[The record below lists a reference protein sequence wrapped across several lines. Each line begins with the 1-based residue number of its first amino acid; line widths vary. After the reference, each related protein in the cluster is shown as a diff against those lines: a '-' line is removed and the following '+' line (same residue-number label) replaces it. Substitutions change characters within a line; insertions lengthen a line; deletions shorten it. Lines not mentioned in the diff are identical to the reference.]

1 MENNQEKK
9 ITTVVEIVDEGPL
22 IITGNIAVQDVKRD
36 LTEYAGELYL
46 CRCGRSIN
54 KPFCDGEHLACEC
67 MDDGSKGP
75 ENNGGNK

>member
-1 MENNQEKK
+1 MSQPVIADTKP
-9 ITTVVEIVDEGPL
+9 VVL
-22 IITGNIAVQDVKRD
+22 
-36 LTEYAGELYL
+36 ELAPGSYHW
-46 CRCGRSIN
+46 CRCGRSKN